1 MGIEA
6 IKLHNAKAAGNQQTL
21 AYDLVILATVHICT
35 VPTKLKSPLNNYAA
49 CSAL

>member
-21 AYDLVILATVHICT
+21 AFDLKILATVHI
-35 VPTKLKSPLNNYAA
+35 
-49 CSAL
+49 